1 MLANQ
6 WRFWWQLMP
15 SLFEQ
20 VPDPND
26 LLALEVED
34 LAEVVFRAIPRFSN
48 HQAELVMAE
57 L

>member
-1 MLANQ
+1 
-6 WRFWWQLMP
+6 MP